1 MVETKD
7 QNELNIIIISDAAG
21 NTAFSNATA
30 AAAEFP
36 NCNINYRRYP
46 FITNQRSWTKF

>member
-21 NTAFSNATA
+21 DTAFSNAT
-30 AAAEFP
+30 
-36 NCNINYRRYP
+36 
-46 FITNQRSWTKF
+46 RSCMEHSPPMG

>member
-1 MVETKD
+1 MADTKD

-21 NTAFSNATA
+21 DTAFSNATA

-36 NCNINYRRYP
+36 
-46 FITNQRSWTKF
+46 KAL

>member
-21 NTAFSNATA
+21 DTAFSNAT
-30 AAAEFP
+30 AAEFP
-36 NCNINYRRYP
+36 NCNINYRR
-46 FITNQRSWTKF
+46 

>member
-21 NTAFSNATA
+21 DTAFRGDAS
-30 AAAEFP
+30 
-36 NCNINYRRYP
+36 I
-46 FITNQRSWTKF
+46 